1 MAKITHKAAAER
13 VALLKREL
21 EVHNRNYYVLN
32 APTISDFEYDLLM
45 QELHGLEAMFP
56 DLATPDSPTQHVGS
70 DLESPAESSEASWSE
85 AGDASQGKT
94 RETSWSEASRS
105 TEFQQVAHR
114 YPMMSLGNTYSLEEL
129 YEFNDR
135 IAKAIATDIH
145 LPGSANDG
153 NNAAETQAAGQT
165 PRYTFSCE
173 LKFDGTAICLT
184 YRNGKLLHAL
194 TRGDGTKGDD
204 VTRNVV
210 NIPAIPKELTRST
223 GGPEIPE
230 EFEIRG
236 EIYMPFADFE
246 RLNTERAE
254 RGEIPFAN
262 PRNAAAGSLKLQTP
276 EEMAKRGLDCV
287 LYHFITDNNPFKT
300 HIEAIEAAHSWGLP
314 VSEYSRK
321 ANSIGE
327 AIAYIKEWDTRRKQ
341 LPFAT
346 DGIVIKVNELD
357 LQRQLGFTAKS
368 PRWATAYKFKPESAL
383 TPLLSIDYQ
392 VGRTGAI
399 TPVANL
405 EPVPLSGTIVK
416 RASLHNKDQ
425 MDLLD
430 IHIGDWVYVEKGGE
444 IIPKITAVERSK
456 RPESARK
463 PHFPEVCP
471 DCGTPLV
478 RDLEQARHYCPN
490 SDNCPEQIKGRFIHF
505 VSRKAM
511 DILAGEATIEQLYDN
526 GLIRELPDLYTLTPL
541 QLMSLEGWQRKS
553 VDNFLDSLE
562 RSKSVPFERVLYA
575 LGIRHIGETTAKGV
589 AAHFGSMEA
598 LMGASREDLLQ
609 VPDIGGIMADAILEW
624 CANEKHR
631 KMVEILRAIGL
642 QFEIDESSR
651 QKLSDSLEGCTVVVS
666 GNFSISREEMKRLIS
681 AHGGKCTGSVSGSTT
696 YLLAG
701 EKAGPEKLRKAEKL
715 GIKVISEEDFRHLT
729 EGSEGPKD
737 LFSEI

>member
-1 MAKITHKAAAER
+1 MAKITHRAAAER
-13 VALLKREL
+13 IALLKREL

-45 QELHGLEAMFP
+45 QELQSLENLFP
-56 DLATPDSPTQHVGS
+56 DLATSDSPTRHVGS
-70 DLESPAESSEASWSE
+70 DLESSFSPAEGAGKGSGE
-85 AGDASQGKT
+85 AGAGDSAVPQSAAKPN
-94 RETSWSEASRS
+94 
-105 TEFQQVAHR
+105 EFQQVAHR

-135 IAKAIATDIH
+135 IARTV
-145 LPGSANDG
+145 
-153 NNAAETQAAGQT
+153 AEGTAW
-165 PRYTFSCE
+165 TFSCE

-184 YRNGKLLHAL
+184 YRDGKLLRAL

-210 NIPAIPKELTRST
+210 NIPAIPKELHRSAI
-223 GGPEIPE
+223 PIPE

-246 RLNTERAE
+246 RLNAERTD

-262 PRNAAAGSLKLQTP
+262 PRNAAAGSLKLQNP
-276 EEMAKRGLDCV
+276 EEMATRGLDCV
-287 LYHFITDNNPFKT
+287 LYHFITDDNPFKT
-300 HIEAIEAAHSWGLP
+300 HIEAIEAARSWGLP
-314 VSEYSRK
+314 VSDYSRK
-321 ANSIGE
+321 ADSIDGAME
-327 AIAYIKEWDTRRKQ
+327 YIRSWDTRRKD

-392 VGRTGAI
+392 VGRTGAV

-444 IIPKITAVERSK
+444 IIPKITAVERSR
-456 RPESARK
+456 RPDNAQL

-541 QLMSLEGWQRKS
+541 QLASLEGWQRKS

-562 RSKSVPFERVLYA
+562 KSKSVPFERVLYA
-575 LGIRHIGETTAKGV
+575 LGIRHIGETTAKSV
-589 AAHFGSMEA
+589 AAAFGSMEA
-598 LMGASREDLLQ
+598 LMNATREELLQ
-609 VPDIGGIMADAILEW
+609 IPDIGGIMADAILEW
-624 CANEKHR
+624 CNSEKHR
-631 KMVEILRAIGL
+631 KMVERLRAIGL
-642 QFEIDESSR
+642 QFEMDETSL

-666 GNFSISREEMKRLIS
+666 GNFSISREEMKRLIA

-701 EKAGPEKLRKAEKL
+701 EKAGPEKLKKAEKL
-715 GIKVISEEDFRHLT
+715 GVKIISEDDLRRMTASGESGDVT
-729 EGSEGPKD
+729 ERD
-737 LFSEI
+737 LFSSI

>member
-13 VALLKREL
+13 IALLRREL

-45 QELHGLEAMFP
+45 QELQSLEKFYP
-56 DLATPDSPTQHVGS
+56 DLATADSPTQHVGS
-70 DLESPAESSEASWSE
+70 DLETPSAAPE
-85 AGDASQGKT
+85 KKN
-94 RETSWSEASRS
+94 
-105 TEFQQVAHR
+105 TEFEQVAHK

-135 IAKAIATDIH
+135 IAKTV
-145 LPGSANDG
+145 
-153 NNAAETQAAGQT
+153 AEGTAW
-165 PRYTFSCE
+165 TFSCE

-184 YRNGKLLHAL
+184 YRDGKLLRAL

-210 NIPAIPKELTRST
+210 NIPAIPKELHRSEI
-223 GGPEIPE
+223 PIPE

-246 RLNTERAE
+246 RLNAERTD

-262 PRNAAAGSLKLQTP
+262 PRNAAAGSLKLQNP
-276 EEMAKRGLDCV
+276 EEMATRGLDCV
-287 LYHFITDNNPFKT
+287 LYHFITDDNPFKT
-300 HIEAIEAAHSWGLP
+300 HIEAIEAARSWGLP

-321 ANSIGE
+321 ADSIDGAME
-327 AIAYIKEWDTRRKQ
+327 YIRSWDTLRKE

-456 RPESARK
+456 RPENA
-463 PHFPEVCP
+463 
-471 DCGTPLV
+471 
-478 RDLEQARHYCPN
+478 
-490 SDNCPEQIKGRFIHF
+490 
-505 VSRKAM
+505 
-511 DILAGEATIEQLYDN
+511 
-526 GLIRELPDLYTLTPL
+526 
-541 QLMSLEGWQRKS
+541 
-553 VDNFLDSLE
+553 
-562 RSKSVPFERVLYA
+562 
-575 LGIRHIGETTAKGV
+575 
-589 AAHFGSMEA
+589 
-598 LMGASREDLLQ
+598 
-609 VPDIGGIMADAILEW
+609 
-624 CANEKHR
+624 
-631 KMVEILRAIGL
+631 
-642 QFEIDESSR
+642 
-651 QKLSDSLEGCTVVVS
+651 
-666 GNFSISREEMKRLIS
+666 
-681 AHGGKCTGSVSGSTT
+681 
-696 YLLAG
+696 
-701 EKAGPEKLRKAEKL
+701 
-715 GIKVISEEDFRHLT
+715 
-729 EGSEGPKD
+729 
-737 LFSEI
+737 